1 MKKFACFLILLTL
14 FAFGAKADESKTA
27 AIDARTF
34 VVNSAQQE
42 LDFHNISKELTAIEE
57 ALKTGDF
64 EPRIISQYV
73 SYLADVGSDLLE
85 NRRLL
90 EGDLKS
96 INKRIES
103 LGEMPKDGE
112 EELPVI
118 AEKRKEYS
126 DELVFQKGKIAEAD
140 LLINKTEELT
150 DKISALRKQALI
162 GNLLYYQEPI
172 IYPKNLLHATA
183 EFISF
188 GFAIVTSPIS
198 WYSSLTPEERNI
210 VHSNF
215 FGVIFMVIVTLALG
229 IFLRLMIIKH
239 LVHKKKIARFTPYFT
254 KITVAFFAACAY
266 GIIPAV
272 LLGGFL
278 VWLKNTPVLGSGFFG
293 LVLANLVFYALYIC
307 MANVGIRVVF
317 APYNPKRRLISMD
330 GMKARKMTRTF
341 YVSFFL
347 IGAVGMLQHIAS
359 QANYS
364 LELNY
369 FLSTLS
375 IIVKTSC
382 IVWIVKKFFWERAF
396 AEVESSADEES
407 AGATTPYALRIIL
420 FSMISGAIIIGIALF
435 GYPRLSMFIVNKF
448 ILSIILIVVM
458 LMLRK
463 AFFEMIRRVFLLGFW
478 FKKMRLRRQML
489 VKIDFWLN
497 VTLDPILSVFGLLAI
512 LTLWG
517 VSTDILLHSVKKLLL
532 GFKIGGV
539 EISLIL
545 IMFGIAVFFISLA
558 LIRILR
564 RRFLENILS
573 HLDIDDGIKHSLA
586 SGFGFVGFAISIM
599 LAMVVMGA
607 DLSNLALVAGAL
619 SVGIGLGLQNVVNNF
634 VSGIILLFERP
645 VKVGDWVII
654 NGEEGTVKQINIRST
669 EIETFNRASV
679 IVPNATVLSNS
690 VTNLTHGNNWMRFK
704 VSVGV
709 AYGSDVEKVK
719 QILLE
724 CAAKNKGVLKK
735 PEPYVLFQDFGSS
748 SLDFELRGYSS
759 NIWNGWLIPS
769 ELRFEINKRFIEEG
783 IEIPFNQ
790 LVVHK
795 ADDTA
800 KEDK

>member
-1 MKKFACFLILLTL
+1 MKKFAYFLMFLTL
-14 FAFGAKADESKTA
+14 FAFGAKADEAKNTA
-27 AIDARTF
+27 VDARTF

-64 EPRIISQYV
+64 EPRIISKYV

-118 AEKRKEYS
+118 AEKRKEYT

-140 LLINKTEELT
+140 LLINKAEELT

-172 IYPKNLLHATA
+172 IYPRNLLRATA

-188 GFAIVTSPIS
+188 GFAIVTSPFS
-198 WYSSLTPEERNI
+198 WYSNLTPEEKNI

-215 FGVIFMVIVTLALG
+215 FGVIFMVIATLALG
-229 IFLRLMIIKH
+229 IFLRVMIIKH
-239 LVHKKKIARFTPYFT
+239 LVHRKKIARFTPYFT

-278 VWLKNTPVLGSGFFG
+278 VWLKNTPLLSSGFFG
-293 LVLANLVFYALYIC
+293 LVLASLVFYALYIC

-341 YVSFFL
+341 YISFFL

-375 IIVKTSC
+375 VIVKTSC
-382 IVWIVKKFFWERAF
+382 IIWIVKRFFWERAF
-396 AEVESSADEES
+396 AEVENSADGENTGGS
-407 AGATTPYALRIIL
+407 TPYALRIIL
-420 FSMISGAIIIGIALF
+420 FSLVSGAIIIGIALF

-448 ILSIILIVVM
+448 ILSIILIVIM

-463 AFFEMIRRVFLLGFW
+463 AFFEMIRRLFLLGFW

-497 VTLDPILSVFGLLAI
+497 VTLDPMLLILGLLAI

-558 LIRILR
+558 LVRILR

-690 VTNLTHGNNWMRFK
+690 VTNLTHGNNWMRFSVK
-704 VSVGV
+704 VGV

-759 NIWNGWLIPS
+759 NIWSGWLIPS
-769 ELRFEINKRFIEEG
+769 ELRFEINRRFIEEG

-790 LVVHK
+790 LVVHN
-795 ADDTA
+795 ADDSA
-800 KEDK
+800 EENK